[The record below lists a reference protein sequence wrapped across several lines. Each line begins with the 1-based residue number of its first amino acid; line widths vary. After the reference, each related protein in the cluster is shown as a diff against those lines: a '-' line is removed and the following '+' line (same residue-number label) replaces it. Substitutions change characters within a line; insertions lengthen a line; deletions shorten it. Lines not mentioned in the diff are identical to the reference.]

1 MEAEKKVFLCGIVED
16 DFTAGN
22 ESRLAYVE
30 AIDDNAFVLHFRA
43 NSAEGLKGIKLKA
56 GYQFNGETKDWTE
69 EKKEEDSLLPLA
81 VIYHKD
87 LFVKMT
93 GAKRGKTL
101 LELNKAFATPILP
114 TVKDKACKEETQG
127 EAEHEEAVRADDSA
141 VSSEVSDACPEEVQ
155 NEETAKVKEAEEEE
169 ELHIVI
175 PDEAIDYS
183 GMEKDARRKA
193 IIEEAIAKDKVE
205 VKAET
210 HRPRDVEEMP
220 VVKPSIGEDYD
231 FREIPTVGKADEWA
245 QAVEAKEEVKQEEV
259 PKLAAQEVVAE
270 SEGADDAARGFVL
283 DFILAIGKVK
293 KFADM
298 ASILAKMTEP
308 QWKVVQILMKTGAVK
323 FAEWVKKAL
332 YENAKERKWG
342 IVARVD
348 APTYKDLKDGVS
360 GTVETSSEEVEE
372 KQSETQ
378 KPTKV
383 NTKEEPTIGIEQ
395 KPDVTVKTNFED
407 EDHEALNPHGRI
419 MDLKRT
425 LSLCG
430 GFLPRSHV
438 SISPDGDFVERW

>member
-1 MEAEKKVFLCGIVED
+1 MEAEKKVFLCGIVEA

-30 AIDDNAFVLHFRA
+30 ALDDNAFVLHFRA

-56 GYQFNGETKDWTE
+56 GYQFNGETKDWME

-81 VIYHKD
+81 VVYHKD

-101 LELNKAFATPILP
+101 LEMNKAFG
-114 TVKDKACKEETQG
+114 TVKDKACNEETQ
-127 EAEHEEAVRADDSA
+127 EEAVNEVTDCVD
-141 VSSEVSDACPEEVQ
+141 VSVTSEAIVEEETKK
-155 NEETAKVKEAEEEE
+155 EETAKGKEAEEEE
-169 ELHIVI
+169 DFHFDI

-193 IIEEAIAKDKVE
+193 IIEEAIAKDKAE
-205 VKAET
+205 VKAEYT
-210 HRPRDVEEMP
+210 RPRDVEEMP
-220 VVKPSIGEDYD
+220 VVKPSLGEDYD
-231 FREIPTVGKADEWA
+231 EIPTVGKADEVA
-245 QAVEAKEEVKQEEV
+245 QEVEAKEEVKQAEK
-259 PKLAAQEVVAE
+259 PKQTAQEVVSE
-270 SEGADDAARGFVL
+270 SEDSDDAARGFVL

-298 ASILAKMTEP
+298 AGILAKMTEP
-308 QWKVVQILMKTGAVK
+308 QWKVVQILIKTGAVK

-360 GTVETSSEEVEE
+360 GTVETSSEDVED
-372 KQSETQ
+372 KPSETQ

-419 MDLKRT
+419 SDLKGTMSRC
-425 LSLCG
+425 S
-430 GFLPRSHV
+430 GFLPRSSV
-438 SISPDGDFVERW
+438 SISPDGDFEERW